1 MILYNSNINCFSKNV
16 ICKIMVG
23 VPIISNTE
31 YIFEILKRDMK
42 LKTILLRRKHHDLT
56 SCSLD

>member
-1 MILYNSNINCFSKNV
+1 
-16 ICKIMVG
+16 MVG